1 MDGGCLSGMRR
12 RTRRRR
18 IAATRHGVR
27 RLEGLDPFFPGGSP
41 AAPPDAALHLC
52 AKQRLLPPQR
62 PARSNCER
70 GAPERDARQALE
82 SHCAAHE
89 SWSVRHGCRLRLAVL
104 HSTGAWQLSARKQTS
119 GEGPR
124 SKCRPCAGYVRAR
137 RRVPWLHSHERP
149 VRQRQ
154 REDVCS
160 PADLS
165 ESSGRL
171 LSLPAVPGSA
181 LNLLQT
187 SSLSRPART
196 PPSAAR
202 LRRWSLLRCRPRFS
216 PAVSRGNDG
225 GGRRLGVRPRCW
237 ACRSDLCPAKQM

>member
-1 MDGGCLSGMRR
+1 MSGAVCLRPSPTDGVRAAASLQPALRRTPHPQQKGSKRERWRMDGGCLSGMRR

-104 HSTGAWQLSARKQTS
+104 HSTGAWRLENALLRPQTNKRRGAEEQVQALRRIRAGTSSCAMAALARAAGPAAAARGCLLS
-119 GEGPR
+119 
-124 SKCRPCAGYVRAR
+124 CRP
-137 RRVPWLHSHERP
+137 
-149 VRQRQ
+149 Q
-154 REDVCS
+154 RE
-160 PADLS
+160 
-165 ESSGRL
+165 
-171 LSLPAVPGSA
+171 
-181 LNLLQT
+181 
-187 SSLSRPART
+187 
-196 PPSAAR
+196 
-202 LRRWSLLRCRPRFS
+202 
-216 PAVSRGNDG
+216 
-225 GGRRLGVRPRCW
+225 
-237 ACRSDLCPAKQM
+237 